1 MFISKFNLKNLV
13 NRNFI
18 DIFLC
23 LFHKTFYNYIEF
35 INKIKK
41 KTFKSKL
48 VEFKLKLVFTLR
60 KDHSNE
66 FQSKK
71 KEDEKIKCKISV
83 LTKIL
88 DCDKMCVRILIL
100 RLN

>member
-1 MFISKFNLKNLV
+1 MVSCPFPSKDTAYTKGIFFKMFISKFNLKNLV

-48 VEFKLKLVFTLR
+48 VEFKLKLVLTLQ

-71 KEDEKIKCKISV
+71 KEEKF
-83 LTKIL
+83 
-88 DCDKMCVRILIL
+88 
-100 RLN
+100 

>member
-41 KTFKSKL
+41 TFKSKL
-48 VEFKLKLVFTLR
+48 VEFKLKLVFTLQ

-71 KEDEKIKCKISV
+71 KEEDEN
-83 LTKIL
+83 
-88 DCDKMCVRILIL
+88 
-100 RLN
+100 LNAKLVY